1 MPAGVSWGSYLSF
14 TASAMISML
23 AGAQLVHQYYKPLED
38 LNVYIEEEM
47 KQRQAINTDGKAK

>member
-1 MPAGVSWGSYLSF
+1 MPAGVSWGNYLSF
-14 TASAMISML
+14 TAFAMISML

-47 KQRQAINTDGKAK
+47 KQRQAINTDGEAK